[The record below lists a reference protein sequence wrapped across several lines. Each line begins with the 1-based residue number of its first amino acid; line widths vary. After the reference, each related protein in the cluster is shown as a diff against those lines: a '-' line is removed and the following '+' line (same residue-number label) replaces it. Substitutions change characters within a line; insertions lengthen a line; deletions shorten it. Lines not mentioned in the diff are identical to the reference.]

1 MSETGFGSPIYT
13 PAPAFNDL
21 GFGSPFNPQVRGV
34 GFGAPIDPALS
45 PVDLARGVE
54 VVGDDGG
61 ARLDIAGT
69 WYDLA
74 PEPVPSHS
82 SAFTVHFIHTVTNT
96 VTPALAG
103 YLGGTGGQVFTDV
116 SQRVIHAYVP
126 PLAHGEY
133 NIRVTH
139 STGVI
144 MLNSAFRVITRNR
157 AAEVYG
163 LRKAL
168 PAFYKCG
175 AVTAVNETLDPLHE
189 YTNLEA
195 LTRSIGQVLQ
205 RFKGR
210 HFTLLTQD
218 WSEGQ
223 AVLHVE
229 STLDFDDSGALRVG
243 EMTFTYTGKTDNT
256 FTGVAHAGGLT
267 LASILTD
274 TKVVP
279 YDKPR

>member
-1 MSETGFGSPIYT
+1 MLTG
-13 PAPAFNDL
+13 
-21 GFGSPFNPQVRGV
+21 
-34 GFGAPIDPALS
+34 
-45 PVDLARGVE
+45 
-54 VVGDDGG
+54 
-61 ARLDIAGT
+61 
-69 WYDLA
+69 
-74 PEPVPSHS
+74 
-82 SAFTVHFIHTVTNT
+82 
-96 VTPALAG
+96 
-103 YLGGTGGQVFTDV
+103 
-116 SQRVIHAYVP
+116 
-126 PLAHGEY
+126 
-133 NIRVTH
+133 
-139 STGVI
+139 
-144 MLNSAFRVITRNR
+144 AFRVITRNR

-205 RFKGR
+205 RFKGQ

-229 STLDFDDSGALRVG
+229 STLDFESTGGVRVG
-243 EMTFTYTGKTDNT
+243 EMTFTYAGKTDST
-256 FTGVAHAGGLT
+256 FIGVAPADGLT
-267 LASILTD
+267 LASIPTD

-279 YDKPR
+279 YDKRVDQVRNEIMLHALKVRRSIGCQSCMALNARSSLRMNTGLTRSETPYSQRAAH